1 MPGEPSSKRVL
12 MGHQEGDALAPSKRS
27 AVEELAK
34 FQLLKEKMSVQ
45 SDPRLGEKA
54 KKVLGALSE
63 VEILTFN
70 ICEKLSSDPKYSQST
85 ADYQELVRFT
95 GEESYIG
102 IAERLAAEIYEIKRG
117 QYLFSHFDAGVT
129 VDGLKASRTEGGG
142 GLFGA
147 LAAAL
152 GGGSAASGGR

>member
-1 MPGEPSSKRVL
+1 
-12 MGHQEGDALAPSKRS
+12 MGHQEGDALVPSKRS

-45 SDPRLGEKA
+45 NDPRLGDKA

-70 ICEKLSSDPKYSQST
+70 ICEKLSTDPKYSQST

-117 QYLFSHFDAGVT
+117 QYLFSHFDAGVS
-129 VDGLKASRTEGGG
+129 VDGLKAARSEGA

-147 LAAAL
+147 IAAAL
-152 GGGSAASGGR
+152 GGGR